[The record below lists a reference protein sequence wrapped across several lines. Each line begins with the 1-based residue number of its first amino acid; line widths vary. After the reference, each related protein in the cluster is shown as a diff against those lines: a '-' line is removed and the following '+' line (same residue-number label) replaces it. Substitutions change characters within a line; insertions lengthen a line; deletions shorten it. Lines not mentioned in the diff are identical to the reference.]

1 MLLKE
6 QKTAASDDMK
16 SEIQRLLVEAEGEI
30 RQRKEC
36 VTEQQRSVN
45 SHKERLGLLVKEGEY
60 ESTTNI
66 INTVCTVCA
75 IETVTLSFRSV

>member
-6 QKTAASDDMK
+6 QKTASSDDMK

-30 RQRKEC
+30 HRRKEN
-36 VTEQQRSVN
+36 VN
-45 SHKERLGLLVKEGEY
+45 KYHSEAKNHEERLGLLVKEGEY

-66 INTVCTVCA
+66 ISTICTLV
-75 IETVTLSFRSV
+75 LN